1 MTAGRP
7 EPADGPAA
15 AYGHTRPGANGHAL
29 PTPPSGQHENVVDRA
44 GDLEYTTERLR
55 QRGHELLAEYER
67 NAKALARVGV
77 GGEQVTGRGT
87 AEDEAVVIE
96 VDSDN
101 RLLDLTLDPRALRL
115 GSIANLRTA
124 IMDAFTAA
132 ADDVAAQLADTTTGL
147 EGDPVREMLE
157 SMPEL
162 MAIMPEEMYQEYLEP
177 GDIDDVT
184 DAPPASATGE
194 VPL

>member
-15 AYGHTRPGANGHAL
+15 AYGRTRPGANGHARS
-29 PTPPSGQHENVVDRA
+29 TPPEGRHESVVDRA

-177 GDIDDVT
+177 GDDDDVT